1 MRSPIPADECA
12 RAREWAS
19 LRLDG
24 QLSDFEEVLL
34 EAHLARC
41 DDCRAFAASISDLT
55 AALRAAP
62 LEQPELAFEAPRTTR
77 GRTFALRAVSAAAAV
92 AVVGVSSLVG
102 LQLSDGRSR
111 PHVPAFERKVMDLKE
126 RQMNELSGGTT
137 RPRTEVRY
145 SRAAAE
151 GVIVR
156 TRPHATTQVFMR
168 KVSPSD

>member
-1 MRSPIPADECA
+1 MGGPIPSGECA

-19 LRLDG
+19 LRLDD

-34 EAHLARC
+34 EAHLALC

-55 AALRAAP
+55 AALRSAP
-62 LEQPELAFEAPRTTR
+62 LERPELAFEAPGTTR

-102 LQLSDGRSR
+102 LQLSATRSH
-111 PHVPAFERKVMDLKE
+111 PVAPVVDPKVMGLKE

-137 RPRTEVRY
+137 RPRTEIRQ
-145 SRAAAE
+145 SLALAE
-151 GVIVR
+151 QAIVG
-156 TRPHATTQVFMR
+156 TRPSATTRLFSR
-168 KVSPSD
+168 EVSPND